1 MYITILHNDMPL
13 TVGKSFLQVT
23 MLSVSSA
30 LTNVNHWISKIAFT
44 LSDINQQVR

>member
-1 MYITILHNDMPL
+1 MLHNTGEQQYNDMPL

-30 LTNVNHWISKIAFT
+30 LTNKIAYT
-44 LSDINQQVR
+44 ISDINQQVR